1 MILWRLLPLA
11 HDAAPAGPGGALRFP
26 RELQGAGRHDNP
38 DRYGCLYVSESPV
51 SAVAEALAPFRGTGA
66 LVPTMLLRAGA
77 PLVLAQLE
85 LEDGSDLIDLDEPRV
100 LTRTRLRP
108 SQVATYTRAL
118 TQAYATRIYDEHP
131 TAVGLSWWST
141 IEASLVNSTLYD
153 RAADVLRLVDIQQLT
168 LEHPATHAAADL
180 LGLALAGS

>member
-11 HDAAPAGPGGALRFP
+11 HDAAPTGPGGALWFP

-51 SAVAEALAPFRGTGA
+51 SAVAEALAPFRGTGT
-66 LVPTMLLRAGA
+66 LSSGMLLRAGTA
-77 PLVLAQLE
+77 LMLAQLQI
-85 LEDGSDLIDLDEPRV
+85 EDESHLIDLDEPRV

-108 SQVATYTRAL
+108 SKVATNVRAI

-131 TAVGLSWWST
+131 TAVGLRWWST
-141 IEASLVNSTLYD
+141 IEASLVNLTLYD
-153 RAADVLRLVDIQQLT
+153 RSADVLRLIDIQQLT
-168 LEHPATHAAADL
+168 FEHPATHAAADL
-180 LGLALAGS
+180 LGLAITR